1 MITFILG
8 VVVGAL
14 LTIGLIV
21 AYVLSVVKA
30 GG

>member
-14 LTIGLIV
+14 LTTGLLV
-21 AYVLSVVKA
+21 AYVLSVIKA